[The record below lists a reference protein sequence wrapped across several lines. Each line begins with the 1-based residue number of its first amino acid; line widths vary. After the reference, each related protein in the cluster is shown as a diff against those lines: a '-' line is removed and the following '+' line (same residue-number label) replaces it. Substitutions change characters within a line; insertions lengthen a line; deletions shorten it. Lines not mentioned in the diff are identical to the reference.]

1 MAAAAAPWFLRGLR
15 GIFGDISLG
24 STPARRL
31 LYARAMLGRKA
42 TRSLV
47 GTRSAMLAVLCERLS
62 MVRLRAGMTLAAIGL
77 LMSAATG
84 CVGEIVTPD
93 EADPLQTAINAF
105 ERDVAPV
112 MNTKCAT
119 CHTQP
124 TFPQFM
130 KPNPTLREG
139 IMSYMN
145 TGGAKLLKLD
155 APIDSRLQVFS
166 SSEAHLA
173 VGPNFTPAEAAKVTA
188 WIELEALAAGVME
201 QPEVKTTRIAPV
213 VGPNTIPLDT
223 IGLTGSKFLFDFER
237 ITTGY
242 YLSRIK
248 VTAATGGVHLVD
260 PLFVIWEG
268 ESAVPDPI
276 NRFSGIDLVVAE
288 NMESPVGGGTAIF
301 TYPAQVPA
309 SPQISIH
316 FKTATFA
323 NGMQPTE
330 NGGANGACKA
340 VAMFT
345 ANIKPLLQP
354 CATMCH
360 GGQMASATG
369 ATDMRKLND
378 DTAQLDACNQILTR
392 VSKLNPNQSSIIVSV
407 DPSSTVGHAVRN
419 YKINPPANFGPY
431 QTAMI
436 AWINAEAAP

>member
-1 MAAAAAPWFLRGLR
+1 MFA
-15 GIFGDISLG
+15 
-24 STPARRL
+24 
-31 LYARAMLGRKA
+31 GRKA
-42 TRSLV
+42 TSSLI

-62 MVRLRAGMTLAAIGL
+62 MVRLRAGMTALAAIAL
-77 LMSAATG
+77 ASAACT
-84 CVGEIVTPD
+84 GEIVDPPGG
-93 EADPLQTAINAF
+93 DPLEDAINAF

-112 MNTKCAT
+112 LNTKCAT
-119 CHTQP
+119 CHTQA

-130 KPNPTLREG
+130 KPNPTLRDG
-139 IMSYMN
+139 ILTYMN
-145 TGGAKLLKLD
+145 AGGAKLVNLM

-173 VGPNFTPAEAAKVTA
+173 VGPNFSPAEAAKVTA
-188 WIELEALAAGVME
+188 WVELEALAAGVEE
-201 QPEVKTTRIAPV
+201 QPEVKTNRVAPV
-213 VGPNTIPLDT
+213 IGANEIDLTT
-223 IGLTGSKFLFDFER
+223 IGLTGSKFHFDFER

-248 VTAATGGVHLVD
+248 VTAGTGGVHLVD

-301 TYPAQVPA
+301 TYPAAVPA

-323 NGMQPTE
+323 NGMPPTE
-330 NGGANGACKA
+330 NGGASGNCKA
-340 VAMFT
+340 VAQFT
-345 ANIKPLLQP
+345 ANIKPLLTP
-354 CATMCH
+354 CAQMCH
-360 GGQMASATG
+360 AGANAAAKG
-369 ATDMRKLND
+369 ATDMSKLAD
-378 DTAQLDACNQILTR
+378 DATALDACNQILTR

-419 YKINPPANFGPY
+419 YRVPAANFPNY
-431 QTAMI
+431 RDTMI
-436 AWINAEAAP
+436 SWINAEAAP